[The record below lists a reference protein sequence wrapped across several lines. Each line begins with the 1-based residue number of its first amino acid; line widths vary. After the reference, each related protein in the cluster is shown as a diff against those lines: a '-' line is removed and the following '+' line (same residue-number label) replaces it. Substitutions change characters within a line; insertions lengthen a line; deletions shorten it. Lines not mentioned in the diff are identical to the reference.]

1 MKILIYHEP
10 SERAIRRCEV
20 SVAKLAEALSKM
32 HAVNINERAATV
44 YSEHSLL
51 LGNSHNT
58 TRRYSEGRAMTC

>member
-1 MKILIYHEP
+1 MKIGIYHEP

-51 LGNSHNT
+51 LRQLS
-58 TRRYSEGRAMTC
+58 